1 MKTIPLGASGLSVP
15 AIAVGCMRITGL
27 SEQELDRHLLN
38 CMAEGL
44 NFFDHADIYGAGR
57 CEEVFAA
64 SVKRTGLR
72 REGMFLQSK
81 CGIRPGMYDFSRE
94 HILSS
99 VDGILKRLDTDYLD
113 MLLLHRPDAL
123 MEPEEV
129 AEAFDTLNAAARSA
143 ISAFPTTGPPRLS
156 CSRSVSVSRFA
167 WISSS
172 SVCPNPVWYPPAWR

>member
-72 REGMFLQSK
+72 REDMFLQSK
-81 CGIRPGMYDFSRE
+81 CGICDGDF
-94 HILSS
+94 
-99 VDGILKRLDTDYLD
+99 LDEAGVQ
-113 MLLLHRPDAL
+113 AL
-123 MEPEEV
+123 ANLPSKEV
-129 AEAFDTLNAAARSA
+129 LIAKIMGSLNA
-143 ISAFPTTGPPRLS
+143 
-156 CSRSVSVSRFA
+156 
-167 WISSS
+167 
-172 SVCPNPVWYPPAWR
+172 PVTNFVYAVEAVRKKLAGEE